1 MNRFVSLTGGI
12 ATGKSTCCRII
23 KELAREVVIFDADLC
38 VAQLYH
44 DREIHDVLRGF
55 FGESVIERSGEVNKK
70 YLRERVFASEDD
82 RHFLESVFHPRVVQ
96 ECLALRL
103 KTVKNS
109 PSCLFVADIPLLFEG
124 EFELGQSMNLLVA
137 TTRKTQRER
146 LKNRNGWEDDMV
158 DAVLGSQMPIET
170 KIPLADVVFWNEGPE
185 RQLQAQVERFLKSI
199 ECMD

>member
-1 MNRFVSLTGGI
+1 MNRFLTLTGGI

-23 KELAREVVIFDADLC
+23 KELTREVVIFDADLC
-38 VAQLYH
+38 VARLYH
-44 DREIHDVLRGF
+44 DLEILDVLQKY

-82 RHFLESVFHPRVVQ
+82 RHFLESVFHPRVVE
-96 ECLALRL
+96 ECLALRRE
-103 KTVKNS
+103 TVKNS
-109 PSCLFVADIPLLFEG
+109 ASCLFVADIPLLFEG
-124 EFELGQSMNLLVA
+124 GFELGQSMNLLVA
-137 TTRKTQRER
+137 TTRKTQRKR

-170 KIPLADVVFWNEGPE
+170 KIPLADVVFWNEGPIRE
-185 RQLQAQVERFLKSI
+185 LRAQVERFLKSI